1 MKKKT
6 IRTSA
11 LLLALLLLAASL
23 GGCATK
29 SMDAADSVAY
39 NTKAE
44 SSSAAMSYG
53 AAKDEPAE
61 APEIEGESSI
71 NTIGYD
77 DTLDAETGESTD
89 TAQTDESLGDKMI
102 YSADLSIQTTEYDA
116 AISALESAVTG
127 FGGFVESSNTYGDLR
142 YNDDGSTR
150 IVDRSA
156 NYTVRIP
163 AERFGEFLTQAN
175 GLGNVLSTNR
185 YAQNVT
191 SQYTDYEARLSS
203 LRTQEE
209 RLLSLLEKAEDVE
222 SLVALEERLADV
234 RYETESIERNLR
246 NLDRKIA
253 YSTVTIYLQE
263 VEVYTPTKSVQRT
276 FGEKLSDALSDGW
289 RSFTRGFQR
298 LCINLVYSLPGIVL
312 FLVIA
317 GAAVLLL
324 LRLCRKYKARK
335 AKKVAAREEAA
346 RAENGK
352 EEN

>member
-1 MKKKT
+1 MKKRT

-11 LLLALLLLAASL
+11 LLFALLLLAASL

-29 SMDAADSVAY
+29 SMDASDSVAY
-39 NTKAE
+39 NTTE

-53 AAKDEPAE
+53 AVKEDAAE
-61 APEIEGESSI
+61 APETDGESSI
-71 NTIGYD
+71 NTIAYD

-89 TAQTDESLGDKMI
+89 TAQTGESLGDKMI

-276 FGEKLSDALSDGW
+276 FGEKLSDALSGGW
-289 RSFTRGFQR
+289 SSFTRSFQR

-317 GAAVLLL
+317 GAAVLIL

-335 AKKVAAREEAA
+335 AKKAAAREAAA